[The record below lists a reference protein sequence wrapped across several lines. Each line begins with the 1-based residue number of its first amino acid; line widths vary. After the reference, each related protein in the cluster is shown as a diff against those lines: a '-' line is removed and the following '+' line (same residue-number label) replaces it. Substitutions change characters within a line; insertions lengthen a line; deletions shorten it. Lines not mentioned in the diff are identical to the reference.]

1 MVVGPAE
8 QCFDNCILCL
18 CDNNEKNHLKLNKCK
33 QDWKRALLIWRN
45 KSAELLILDTL
56 RRSFSDLNALMQ
68 QCHCKTI
75 HFIWKRHFHFHFV
88 DFYIWKICPMDNC
101 PDKYKQKYVYC
112 LRNRRKIL
120 QNLSTMY
127 VTKRPEEYLR
137 LKMWLFS

>member
-1 MVVGPAE
+1 MLGPLSNALIIAFYVYATTTKKTTWNSTNASKTGKERCLSEGINRLNCSFWIHSDVV
-8 QCFDNCILCL
+8 
-18 CDNNEKNHLKLNKCK
+18 
-33 QDWKRALLIWRN
+33 
-45 KSAELLILDTL
+45 
-56 RRSFSDLNALMQ
+56 FSDLNALMQ

-127 VTKRPEEYLR
+127 VTIRPEEYLR